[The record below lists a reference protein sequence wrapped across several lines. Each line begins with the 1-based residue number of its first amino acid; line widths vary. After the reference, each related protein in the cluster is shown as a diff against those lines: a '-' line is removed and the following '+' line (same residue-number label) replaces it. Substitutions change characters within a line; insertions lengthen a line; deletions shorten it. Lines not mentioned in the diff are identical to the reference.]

1 MITDNMGWS
10 LAAFHGSKNCD
21 HDTPETFYSSY
32 MKRKKLVIERRLHA
46 VEDGD
51 MNVNR
56 QKLKSDVE
64 FFKEAK
70 ENKEEI
76 LLVIKT
82 IEEGKVK
89 PGDSIIKEAES
100 LISDI

>member
-1 MITDNMGWS
+1 
-10 LAAFHGSKNCD
+10 
-21 HDTPETFYSSY
+21 
-32 MKRKKLVIERRLHA
+32 MKRKKQIIERRLHA

-70 ENKEEI
+70 ENKEDI
-76 LLVIKT
+76 LHLIKM
-82 IEEGKVK
+82 IEGDTVK
-89 PGDSIIKEAES
+89 PGDTIIEEAEL